1 MSVHA
6 PSIHA
11 LAPLEHG
18 GGHARTG
25 FLFQDHVAARYCL
38 EMVLGDDAHAV
49 WCETLDDITVLR
61 QAGEKET
68 VEFVQVKSTS
78 SDQLWSIS
86 QLCRRNG
93 AERGTSILE
102 KSLANDQCREECNFS
117 IVTKRDVRSELSPLT
132 FALGEPSRSD
142 AMPNLGAR
150 LLEKLADY
158 ESPNG
163 HNAAWWAK
171 RATWR
176 VLYDS
181 HAVSNHNRYLLS
193 QIVER
198 TGLILFPDQ
207 IDTVYGLIL
216 YRIVNVSAAD
226 KRAKRDAGKLERE
239 ELARWINDLV
249 RDARTSGQA
258 GGSGLLVSKLKAA
271 GLDDV
276 AIAAADQL
284 RRSYRT
290 KTLEAPYL
298 DLENMETWEH
308 KVRGLLNRL
317 RANLDSGTIED
328 DGVTFHSR
336 VLHELAAL
344 HSTNTGATAPLE
356 AALQGCMYHMTAL
369 CQHRFVRPDP

>member
-1 MSVHA
+1 MSVEA
-6 PSIHA
+6 PSIRA

-18 GGHARTG
+18 GSHARTG

-78 SDQLWSIS
+78 SDQLWSLS
-86 QLCRRNG
+86 QVCQRNG
-93 AERGTSILE
+93 AEPGTSILE
-102 KSLANDQCREECNFS
+102 KSLANDRCREECSFS
-117 IVTKRDVRSELSPLT
+117 IVTKRDVRSELRPLILG
-132 FALGEPSRSD
+132 LGEPSRSD
-142 AMPNLGAR
+142 AMPSLGAK

-158 ESPNG
+158 ESPRG
-163 HNAAWWAK
+163 HNAAWWAE

-181 HAVSNHNRYLLS
+181 EAVSDHNRHLLS
-193 QIVER
+193 QIVEK
-198 TGLILFPDQ
+198 TELILFPDQ
-207 IDTVYGLIL
+207 IATVYDRILI
-216 YRIVNVSAAD
+216 RIVNASAAD

-249 RDARTSGQA
+249 RDAHTSGQA
-258 GGSGLLVSKLKAA
+258 GGSGLLVTKMKAA

-276 AIAAADQL
+276 AIATASAL
-284 RRSYRT
+284 RRSYRA
-290 KTLEAPYL
+290 KTLEASYL
-298 DLENMETWEH
+298 DLENMETWED

-317 RANLDSGTIED
+317 RATLDSGAIEE
-328 DGVTFHSR
+328 DGVNFHRR

-344 HSTNTGATAPLE
+344 HSTNDGTTAPLE
-356 AALQGCMYHMTAL
+356 ATLQGCVYHMTAL